1 MEYAR
6 SLRIEEWMDQQEI
19 GSDELICACNDHQA
33 IKRRKARYVLFKQLA
48 LEEIDKRCQKYKDD
62 LLPGEKQAIEQAKEL
77 FSRGNYCAI
86 LVEYNF
92 LGTFYTPLTF
102 LAFINPQLLLQI
114 MLPFSYITYLLIS
127 SIRAKDS
134 RKALYNY
141 FAVAMGFIFLPF
153 ALMDIVYITL
163 FFPFVLIMLL
173 LIELLMIVSSFICL
187 YGFCFLSRY
196 GVLHYR
202 FKISM
207 FERQYMY
214 TWTARPPASVF
225 VRDTIH
231 HVPFRRLYRR
241 PVLKIFHDMNVECYG
256 FGEIN
261 GQVVTQDGINCY
273 NRYYNY
279 V

>member
-1 MEYAR
+1 MEYTR

-19 GSDELICACNDHQA
+19 GSDELVCACNDHQA

-48 LEEIDKRCQKYKDD
+48 LEEIDKRCQKYNDD

-102 LAFINPQLLLQI
+102 LAIFINPQLLLPI
-114 MLPFSYITYLLIS
+114 MFPFSYLIYMLIS

-141 FAVAMGFIFLPF
+141 FAAAMGFVFLPI

-163 FFPFVLIMLL
+163 FFPLFFIIILL
-173 LIELLMIVSSFICL
+173 FELLMIVSSFICL

-207 FERQYMY
+207 LKHQYSY
-214 TWTARPPASVF
+214 WTTKPPPFNF
-225 VRDTIH
+225 VSDTIH

-241 PVLKIFHDMNVECYG
+241 PVLKIFHDMNVEYYG